1 MNSAKSFF
9 FEHSYGLLCRTPQK
23 KKTRKCVYRRIK
35 FTSCTLGRET
45 SVKIQFSHRFFKAQ
59 KVKKLHSRHNQML
72 IKSFFFSF
80 FAYHHNFIIQIVI
93 VILES
98 IPLIRYATRPP
109 PPPIFNTHKRKQ
121 LGKQMREKRAFLH
134 DSTVAV
140 GSSN

>member
-1 MNSAKSFF
+1 M
-9 FEHSYGLLCRTPQK
+9 
-23 KKTRKCVYRRIK
+23 K

-45 SVKIQFSHRFFKAQ
+45 SVKIQFFHRFFKAQ

-72 IKSFFFSF
+72 IKSFFFFFF

-98 IPLIRYATRPP
+98 IPLIRYTTRPP
-109 PPPIFNTHKRKQ
+109 PPNILHTHTHTHKRKL
-121 LGKQMREKRAFLH
+121 LGKQMREKRAVLH